1 MYSIIDIETTGG
13 NQPGEKITEI
23 AIYVHNGI
31 EIVNSFHTLINPERS
46 IPYNIT
52 RITGIDDGMVKHAP
66 KFYEV
71 AKQIIEITKNTI
83 FVAHNVH
90 FDYNFIKREFKEL
103 GFEYIRPFVCTVKLS
118 RQILP
123 GHASYS
129 LGKIC
134 ADLAIDIHG
143 RHRADGDALATVKLF
158 EILLAK
164 NTQSIQ
170 NQALSIAADDE
181 NQNQVPIDNLP
192 EVVGVY
198 YLKNMRNELIYV
210 GKSRNIKKRV
220 NSHLSNASTKKAI
233 ELRQAIRTITFEE
246 TGSEIIA
253 LLKETI
259 DIVKFKPLFNKVKK
273 PQESNIGLFT
283 NVNKEGYITFSIQ
296 PTSIFDTPILKYVN
310 TVEATE
316 ELFHLINKFELCPRL
331 AGLQKG
337 EGACVNHGL
346 NNCNGACIGKETT
359 TDYNL
364 KANQLITFTNPA
376 EQNFIIIDKGR
387 NDLEKAVIHIENN
400 TYIGHGYI
408 ATHLLTD
415 NQALKACVMPE
426 TTNNDIIK
434 TIKSF
439 LTKHKV
445 EQLIYLK

>member
-23 AIYVHNGI
+23 AIYVHNGK
-31 EIVNSFHTLINPERS
+31 EIIDSFHTLINPERS

-52 RITGIDDGMVKHAP
+52 RITGIDDGMVVNSP

-71 AKQIIEITKNTI
+71 AKKIIEITQNTI

-103 GFEYIRPFVCTVKLS
+103 GFEYVRPFVCTVKLS

-134 ADLAIDIHG
+134 ADLAIHING

-158 EILLAK
+158 EILLATS
-164 NTQSIQ
+164 TQTVQ
-170 NQALSIAADDE
+170 NQTISIVTDANE
-181 NQNQVPIDNLP
+181 QPKVKIDNLP
-192 EVVGVY
+192 EATGVY
-198 YLKNMRNELIYV
+198 YLKNLRNELIYI
-210 GKSRNIKKRV
+210 GKSRNIRKRV

-233 ELRQAIRTITFEE
+233 ELRQAINTIEFEE

-259 DIVKFKPLFNKVKK
+259 DINKCKPLFNKVTKI
-273 PQESNIGLFT
+273 QEYNIGLFT
-283 NVNKEGYITFSIQ
+283 NVNKEGYITFSIK
-296 PTSIFDTPILKYVN
+296 PTSIFDTPILKYIN

-316 ELFHLINKFELCPRL
+316 ELFHLVNKFNLCPKL
-331 AGLQKG
+331 SGLQKN

-346 NNCNGACIGKETT
+346 KNCHGACIGNETT
-359 TDYNL
+359 IDYNL
-364 KANQLITFTNPA
+364 KATQLIQFIDPS

-387 NDLEKAVIHIENN
+387 HELEKSIVHIVNN
-400 TYIGHGYI
+400 TFIGFGYI
-408 ATHLLTD
+408 ATHLTTD
-415 NQALKACVMPE
+415 QQALKACIIPE
-426 TTNNDIIK
+426 ATNKGIIK
-434 TIKSF
+434 VIKSF
-439 LTKHKV
+439 LAKHKV
-445 EQLIYLK
+445 EQVIYLK